1 MVGQPPPPPP
11 SAAAVRPVEGPR
23 LKQHQETETDKP
35 HGKRSTLLSST
46 FHSVSKGKRFLNHP
60 PSFER

>member
-11 SAAAVRPVEGPR
+11 SAAAVRPVEDPR
-23 LKQHQETETDKP
+23 LKQQRETETDKP
-35 HGKRSTLLSST
+35 HSEGSKLVSST
-46 FHSVSKGKRFLNHP
+46 VHPVSKGKRFLNHL